1 MSIGS
6 RSKLKDPPTTVKFKV
21 MMKQSKCRPNSLAR
35 MDTMLLNFTLIS
47 WINSDNNGV
56 KMKELPFSPRTDK
69 FRRSL
74 EILTFLQC

>member
-6 RSKLKDPPTTVKFKV
+6 RPKQKDPLPTVKIKV

-56 KMKELPFSPRTDK
+56 KMKELPLSLRTDK
-69 FRRSL
+69 FKRSL